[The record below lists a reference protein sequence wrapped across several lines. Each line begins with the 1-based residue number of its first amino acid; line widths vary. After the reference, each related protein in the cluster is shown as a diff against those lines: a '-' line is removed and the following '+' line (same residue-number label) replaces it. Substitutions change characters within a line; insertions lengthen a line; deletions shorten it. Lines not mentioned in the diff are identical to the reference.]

1 MNTVSFEIDNFENE
15 EIAKIVKRINLIQ
28 IKNKLTKL
36 GDEVQKNLQPF
47 LSSDKNSVESQ
58 EALQV
63 YITLMDDFPE
73 VLTPDLIEP
82 LSTLLTSDTGE
93 IRLDALILLGT
104 VTLGKVERS
113 EPIHGDLI
121 DTLAKM
127 LDDSV
132 VEIRSNALF
141 FIEELPEEYFPYLGS
156 KIKKLL
162 EFLDETDHSSVIEA
176 VLHILSKLWKSS
188 LSIMLDV
195 FVSLTKIYK
204 DTGHR
209 EKEEKTL
216 QFLGTGLKELENHLK
231 TERNITKRDVVVF
244 LDDRYP
250 LIKIY
255 DINKIAQEEKMDARE
270 VEKNFQ
276 EITGDDTIFR
286 FFYQDK
292 KKYFVEIET
301 EPLVKLLSKQVRIED
316 LLIMLGTETLDA
328 ISLLNLLVRKLVKAK
343 LIRGYLSKS
352 HFYSYE
358 SIKESMMND
367 IRRTGEVNLDNYAKT
382 INYDFVLQIADN
394 INKETKFKGIYSKN
408 KSFFMTLSKVMKEI
422 ERICVKE
429 SICDLSEYKTS
440 YLPQDY
446 ELIESDCK
454 KKFFTKYHDELRWM
468 TNIGYTR
475 LSSRFKTGQTV
486 GYINLSKIIEEEQI
500 PDSIASVIF
509 NNWIKSVPGV
519 WDKTHQVYYLNKYI
533 KQKIKQ
539 KGHKAGNQEGLIQ
552 DLAKDLN
559 IENGAIATNLN
570 QERAE
575 IINQI
580 KSKPSIDLNTYCRAL
595 GMKRE
600 EFLNFVNDLD
610 VEYLVQQN
618 QMIFDPKQIER
629 RKKDITKKLED
640 LAYKNHELFIPDLS
654 HQLNFSEHMIYDII
668 ADLWEDKQLIGTFV
682 SDDFFITDAGIRDRI
697 FYNKDFVTME
707 ILFPDNELDEDSKSY
722 IITILEKLVDS
733 GKLIGAYENGEFRG
747 EDALSVKKYDD
758 DRVNA
763 QEMLDDYVKVMRTV
777 YQKVKEIYMEK
788 SDIRPG
794 DIKRKDFLVK
804 KRVLDEL
811 QIWEKGLK
819 HAIKKAEVSF
829 DSLDDAGEMTFGDI
843 LDQEETSGKAKI
855 DGPAVLAE
863 FNEWKQII
871 MDIDVSVDEIPAY
884 KKRLKDDPENES
896 IKEKLEQLYDKL
908 RFNENL

>member
-1 MNTVSFEIDNFENE
+1 MFEIDSFETE

-36 GDEVQKNLQPF
+36 GDEVRKNLQPF

-73 VLTPDLIEP
+73 VLAPDLIEP
-82 LSTLLTSDTGE
+82 LSTLLTSDTE
-93 IRLDALILLGT
+93 DIRLDALILLGT

-162 EFLDETDHSSVIEA
+162 EFFDETDHSSVIEA

-195 FVSLTKIYK
+195 FDSLTKIYK

-209 EKEEKTL
+209 EKEEKIL
-216 QFLGTGLKELENHLK
+216 QFLGTGLKELEIYLK
-231 TERNITKRDVVVF
+231 TERNISKRDVMVF

-255 DINKIAQEEKMDARE
+255 DINKIAQEEKMDAHA

-276 EITGDDTIFR
+276 EITGDESIFR

-301 EPLVKLLSKQVRIED
+301 NPLVKLLSKQVRIED

-352 HFYSYE
+352 NFYSYK

-367 IRRTGEVNLDNYAKT
+367 IRQTGEVNLDNYAKV
-382 INYDFVLQIADN
+382 INYDFVLTIAEN

-446 ELIESDCK
+446 ELIETDCK
-454 KKFFTKYHDELRWM
+454 KKFFTKFHDELRWL

-486 GYINLSKIIEEEQI
+486 GYINLSKIIDEEQI
-500 PDSIASVIF
+500 PDSIALVIF

-533 KQKIKQ
+533 KQKIKR
-539 KGHKAGNQEGLIQ
+539 KGAIAGNQEGLIQ

-559 IENGAIATNLN
+559 IENGAIVTNLN
-570 QERAE
+570 HERAE

-600 EFLNFVNDLD
+600 EFLNFVNELD

-668 ADLWEDKQLIGTFV
+668 ANLWEDKQLVGTFI
-682 SDDFFITDAGIRDRI
+682 SDDLFITDAGIRDRI

-707 ILFPDNELDEDSKSY
+707 ILFPDDELDEDSKSY

-908 RFNENL
+908 RFNKNL